1 MREFTVAEARNQ
13 LPNLLHLV
21 ESSGSVQISR
31 RGKPVAVVMSIEEY
45 QNFRR
50 QSASFGEFLTDF
62 RATHD
67 LSGLDEVFE
76 NLRDPSLGRS
86 APLFE

>member
-1 MREFTVAEARNQ
+1 M
-13 LPNLLHLV
+13 
-21 ESSGSVQISR
+21 
-31 RGKPVAVVMSIEEY
+31 AVVMSIEEY